1 MNYFES
7 KVKFMGVDDAG
18 RDKQLVKNL
27 LFEAENF
34 TDAEAIVTDK
44 MNQVSNQ
51 FFIQDI
57 KRSKISTVI
66 ADDMAA
72 WYKAKVAEMDV
83 DEHTGK
89 QKKISVYVLASAD
102 DTEHANQVIN
112 KVYEKSPLPF
122 EVESISLT
130 NITDVL

>member
-72 WYKAKVAEMDV
+72 WYKAKIAEMDA
-83 DEHTGK
+83 DEYTGK
-89 QKKISVYVLASAD
+89 QKKISVYVLISTD
-102 DTEHANQVIN
+102 DTEHANQLVN
-112 KVYEKSPLPF
+112 KVYKKNSLPY
-122 EVESISLT
+122 EVESVSLT